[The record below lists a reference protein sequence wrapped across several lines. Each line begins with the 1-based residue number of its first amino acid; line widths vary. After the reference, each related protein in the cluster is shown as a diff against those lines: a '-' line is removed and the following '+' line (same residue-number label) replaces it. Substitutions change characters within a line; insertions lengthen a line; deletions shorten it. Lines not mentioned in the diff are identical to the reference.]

1 MAHTDKTTKP
11 PPPSPKLP
19 PEAGK
24 CAGGDLIILH
34 RQAILTTYTRAAH
47 VHQQCHALTECQL
60 IPGASSIITPAF
72 IHQSCTETSADLRV
86 LNDVRSD
93 PRPLH
98 KKKKKKLSDNNQN
111 SENVCAQTMN
121 RLHGIEPPGHSFK
134 LIKTI

>member
-1 MAHTDKTTKP
+1 MAHMAKTTK
-11 PPPSPKLP
+11 PPSPKLP

-47 VHQQCHALTECQL
+47 IHQQCHALTECQL

-86 LNDVRSD
+86 LNDVRSNL
-93 PRPLH
+93 RLLH
-98 KKKKKKLSDNNQN
+98 KKLSDN
-111 SENVCAQTMN
+111 
-121 RLHGIEPPGHSFK
+121 
-134 LIKTI
+134 IKTVKTFERK